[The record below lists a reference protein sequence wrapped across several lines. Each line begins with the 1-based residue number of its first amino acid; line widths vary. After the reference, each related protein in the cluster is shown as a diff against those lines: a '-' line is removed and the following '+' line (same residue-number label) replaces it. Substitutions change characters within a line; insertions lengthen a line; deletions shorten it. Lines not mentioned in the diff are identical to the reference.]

1 MFARIDYTSTK
12 HVNSRLSNP
21 AYSVHKVKS
30 IRETFIAKLVQVM
43 EENLVK
49 EETNPEPQQIFE
61 EQTISAGID
70 LPKIPEEEN
79 GIDDSGISDSFS
91 NPDESLASLQSTA
104 QEAEKEEN
112 STIPE
117 ICRHDFPLNSSW
129 DVYTTRPEATDWAE
143 KLVKIATFD
152 TVQGF
157 WAIYQHLKL
166 PSFLRYHHD
175 YYVFRSGIE
184 PQWETEEN
192 IDGGR
197 FVVEITKKDRNSFL
211 NSTWLETLLILINEE
226 FADHSNIN
234 GCVVQ
239 NRKKADKISIW
250 TRDARSDG
258 NMQTGA
264 DFAEALDSRFQIQFQ
279 SHRDNARRSSMTKK
293 SSTSLLK

>member
-1 MFARIDYTSTK
+1 
-12 HVNSRLSNP
+12 
-21 AYSVHKVKS
+21 
-30 IRETFIAKLVQVM
+30 M
-43 EENLVK
+43 EDNLVK
-49 EETNPEPQQIFE
+49 EEPEPQQFFE
-61 EQTISAGID
+61 EPAASD

-91 NPDESLASLQSTA
+91 NPDESLASLQNAT
-104 QEAEKEEN
+104 QEEN
-112 STIPE
+112 SAIPE

-129 DVYTTRPEATDWAE
+129 DVYTTRPEATDWAD
-143 KLVKIATFD
+143 KLVKVASFN
-152 TVQGF
+152 TVKGF

-192 IDGGR
+192 IEGGR

-258 NMQTGA
+258 NAQTGA
-264 DFAEALDSRFQIQFQ
+264 DFAEALDSRFQIHFQ

-293 SSTSLLK
+293 SSTSLLSGSSTFLQR